1 MSMTISK
8 FEKCPNCSE
17 PRHLD
22 IKECPYCGVIY
33 DKVIPKDMMSGPQAN
48 VDIELLQYWQELVA
62 DYSNKE
68 KHELF
73 LQRALAKKRLPFASQ
88 QYRKLLELNPSDALA
103 KSMQEKILN
112 LASVVMMQQKRVV
125 DKPKGVG
132 ISNMLVILGVGI
144 LCMGFVFKQN
154 FMIPSILLIATGIS
168 AKVFFK
174 NRFSE

>member
-1 MSMTISK
+1 MTISK
-8 FEKCPNCSE
+8 FEKCPSCSE

-22 IKECPYCGVIY
+22 LKECPYCGVIY
-33 DKVIPKDMMSGPQAN
+33 DKVIPKDMMNGPQAN

-62 DYSNKE
+62 DYNNKE

-88 QYRKLLELNPSDALA
+88 QYRKLLELNPNDTLA

-125 DKPKGVG
+125 EKPKGVG
-132 ISNMLVILGVGI
+132 VSNMLVILGVGI

-154 FMIPSILLIATGIS
+154 FIVPSVLLIATGIG